1 MSKYVSSC
9 CGSDFQDLEDEDRF
23 QFYKCDYC
31 CEEFDEPIMDYDY
44 KDMAKSE
51 RKESHK
57 EDRPFIIPFG

>member
-1 MSKYVSSC
+1 MGYQVSRC
-9 CGSDFQDLEDEDRF
+9 CGTDYDECGDEDRF
-23 QFYKCDYC
+23 NFYVCVSC
-31 CEEFDEPIMDYDY
+31 NQEFDDPIMDYDY